1 MSIVRTGLNYT
12 QNMTADGLWSVFG
25 EVGLDYE
32 IDTNMAFPIND
43 RTSIVCS
50 AALVRQIARGKRVQV
65 LVDRFQHVN
74 DDRSRNSVTLIGVI
88 DF

>member
-1 MSIVRTGLNYT
+1 MSIVRSGLNYT
-12 QNMTADGLWSVFG
+12 HNITADGPWSMFG

-43 RTSIVCS
+43 RSSIVYS
-50 AALVRQIARGKRVQV
+50 AALVRQIARGNRVQV

-74 DDRSRNSVTLIGVI
+74 DDRSRNSITLIGVI

>member
-1 MSIVRTGLNYT
+1 MSLVRTGLNYT
-12 QNMTADGLWSVFG
+12 QNITADGLWSVFG

-32 IDTNMAFPIND
+32 IETNLAFPIND
-43 RTSIVCS
+43 RSSTVYS

-65 LVDRFQHVN
+65 FVDRLQHVN
-74 DDRSRNSVTLIGVI
+74 DDRSRNSITLIGVI